1 MKDQL
6 RPDEEILYTA
16 HPTKIT
22 LVPLIVATVV
32 LVVATILLWSNTG
45 EFFILVGGFILV
57 TIALIYL
64 AVKLIVL
71 ASFDYILTDRRVVK
85 QTGIVNKSSVDSYLD
100 KINNVEH
107 RQTLWGRLLGYG
119 DVVIDTASESGTTN
133 FASIADPLS
142 FKRAILEA
150 TDSYRSARS
159 GGVRAISSAEKLRDL
174 KALLDDGLISA
185 EEYEATRKKLL
196 EEY

>member
-1 MKDQL
+1 MRDQL
-6 RPDEEILYTA
+6 RPEEEILYTA

-22 LVPLIVATVV
+22 LVPLIVATVL
-32 LVVATILLWSNTG
+32 LVAATILLWSNSG
-45 EFFILVGGFILV
+45 EFFILVAGFILV

-71 ASFDYILTDRRVVK
+71 ASFDYVLTDRRVVK

-150 TDSYRSARS
+150 TDRYRAARS